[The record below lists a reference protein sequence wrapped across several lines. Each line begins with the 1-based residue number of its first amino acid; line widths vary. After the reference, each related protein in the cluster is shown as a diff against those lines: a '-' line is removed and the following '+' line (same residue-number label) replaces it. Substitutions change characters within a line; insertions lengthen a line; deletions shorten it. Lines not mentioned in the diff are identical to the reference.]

1 VQRPCIRQ
9 LLLPGCH
16 IDPRSEWILLYE
28 AQPRLLATYP
38 QKSIALRAA
47 TSVEVFTREKLS
59 DEIRARLAEGLSN
72 TMMTVEIGGPTE
84 SAKSIDWM
92 WFHTM
97 PADSWAVG
105 GRFDDTYVKGRKMA
119 LARIIAPQG
128 LMNAELKSR
137 AVKEVARVL
146 KSALGVSRDEDDTG
160 IFTMCVEID
169 AGQWANGSRIL
180 TLFQLLDDL
189 GGNVSEQRRT
199 EMSARY
205 PQKR

>member
-1 VQRPCIRQ
+1 MKEGVMPF
-9 LLLPGCH
+9 
-16 IDPRSEWILLYE
+16 
-28 AQPRLLATYP
+28 
-38 QKSIALRAA
+38 
-47 TSVEVFTREKLS
+47 VEVFTREKLS

-84 SAKSIDWM
+84 SAKLIDWM

-97 PADSWAVG
+97 PADSCAVG

-128 LMNAELKSR
+128 LMYAELKTR
-137 AVKEVARVL
+137 AVREVARVL
-146 KSALGVSRDEDDTG
+146 KAALGVGREEDDSG

-169 AGQWANGSRIL
+169 DGQWANGEKIL
-180 TLFQLLDDL
+180 SLFQLIDDL
-189 GGNVSEQRRT
+189 GGNVSKQRRA